1 MRLIVAI
8 TGSSGVIYGIK
19 VLEVLLKLKIETHL
33 IISEWGER
41 NVQIETDR
49 SVESVKSLATIHYNN
64 SNMARSNLQRLI

>member
-33 IISEWGER
+33 IISEWGKEMF
-41 NVQIETDR
+41 
-49 SVESVKSLATIHYNN
+49 KSKPIDL
-64 SNMARSNLQRLI
+64 